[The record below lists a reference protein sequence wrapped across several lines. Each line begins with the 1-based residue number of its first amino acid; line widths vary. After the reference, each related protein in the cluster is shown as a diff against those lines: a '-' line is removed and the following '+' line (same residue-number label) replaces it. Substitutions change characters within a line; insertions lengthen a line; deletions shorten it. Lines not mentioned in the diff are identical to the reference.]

1 MADYFTSDHFKLL
14 NTWKGTIYDKSNP
27 EQQKVYEELCQ
38 AFDVTKR
45 WADAV
50 QQSFFPMGWSKTV
63 RKPTDQWQKKFIH
76 SWTSGR
82 SA

>member
-14 NTWKGTIYDKSNP
+14 NKWKGTIYDKSNP
-27 EQQKVYEELCQ
+27 EQQKVYEELSQ

-50 QQSFFPMGWSKTV
+50 QQILFPMGWAKTV
-63 RKPTDQWQKKFIH
+63 RKPWRSVRLDAPIP
-76 SWTSGR
+76 GR
-82 SA
+82 VELR